1 MSSKKN
7 NFLPLLLI
15 GGGAAAAA
23 LLYGVGTKQN
33 KEDLSVVDGVGTVG
47 SGDFL
52 ASSGVSKGYDS
63 VDLGIEDYANNRAT
77 ADAFALPSDGAN
89 PEKVLDDSGE
99 WGFMEGL
106 AMSAGTLA
114 ATTGA
119 VAGVRYMNKKVGSAP
134 AAQGVGS
141 APAAQGVKS
150 VGSTA
155 AKTGG
160 NFLKSVSPA
169 LKKIPVVGVVIAGV
183 SAIDTLVNGVDERKQ
198 NTLGTEQWVD
208 NTHMAIMPYGT
219 KIQPELTTDSLAKEN
234 VGNMVTEK
242 QIQHAS
248 GLSGA
253 KYPVSLASKAE
264 TALVN
269 SATGSSGDVLKV
281 SGDKFTSYVPEKGM
295 QIAYSNGG
303 SLQQAVDAVNKAR
316 RRS

>member
-89 PEKVLDDSGE
+89 PERVLDDSGE
-99 WGFMEGL
+99 WAFTDTALL
-106 AMSAGTLA
+106 AMGAVGAAPAVAQGAKYAASKVAGSAAGQAVKSAGSAVTSGSALKTA
-114 ATTGA
+114 ATSVLKKAGVVGA
-119 VAGVRYMNKKVGSAP
+119 VA
-134 AAQGVGS
+134 
-141 APAAQGVKS
+141 
-150 VGSTA
+150 T
-155 AKTGG
+155 
-160 NFLKSVSPA
+160 
-169 LKKIPVVGVVIAGV
+169 GV
-183 SAIDTLVNGVDERKQ
+183 SALVGTANAAEAQFDTAQIYEISQ
-198 NTLGTEQWVD
+198 NVS
-208 NTHMAIMPYGT
+208 
-219 KIQPELTTDSLAKEN
+219 TDLAAK
-234 VGNMVTEK
+234 VGIGNMVTDS
-242 QIQHAS
+242 QLAHAT
-248 GLSGA
+248 GLSAG
-253 KYPVSLASKAE
+253 KYPVTVASKEE

-269 SATGSSGDVLKV
+269 KAVGLSSGDVLKV

-295 QIAYSNGG
+295 QVAYSSGG
-303 SLQQAVDAVNKAR
+303 TLKQAVDAINKAKGR
-316 RRS
+316 A

>member
-1 MSSKKN
+1 MRSKKN

-99 WGFMEGL
+99 WGFTDTALLTLG
-106 AMSAGTLA
+106 AVGAAPAVAQGAKYAASKVASTAAGQAVKSAGSAVTSGSALKTA
-114 ATTGA
+114 ATTVLKRAGVVGA
-119 VAGVRYMNKKVGSAP
+119 VA
-134 AAQGVGS
+134 
-141 APAAQGVKS
+141 
-150 VGSTA
+150 T
-155 AKTGG
+155 
-160 NFLKSVSPA
+160 
-169 LKKIPVVGVVIAGV
+169 GV
-183 SAIDTLVNGVDERKQ
+183 SALVGTANAAEAQFDTAQIYEISQ
-198 NTLGTEQWVD
+198 NVS
-208 NTHMAIMPYGT
+208 
-219 KIQPELTTDSLAKEN
+219 TDLAAK
-234 VGNMVTEK
+234 VGIGNMVTDS
-242 QIQHAS
+242 QLAHAT
-248 GLSGA
+248 GLSAG
-253 KYPVSLASKAE
+253 KYPVTVASKQE

-269 SATGSSGDVLKV
+269 KAVGLSPTSDVLKV

-295 QIAYSNGG
+295 QVTYSSGG
-303 SLQQAVDAVNKAR
+303 TLQQAVNAINKAKGR
-316 RRS
+316 V